1 MRSVAESLGST
12 GLITDDN
19 LETAV
24 AGQESMLK
32 SYQSSLDKVRTES
45 ANYKKELEELRGKGA
60 ASNSNQIKTRSRV
73 GSRSIVRSRTR
84 KSGS

>member
-45 ANYKKELEELRGKGA
+45 ANYKKELEELRGKGGGQQQQPDKNEEPEEV
-60 ASNSNQIKTRSRV
+60 S
-73 GSRSIVRSRTR
+73 
-84 KSGS
+84 